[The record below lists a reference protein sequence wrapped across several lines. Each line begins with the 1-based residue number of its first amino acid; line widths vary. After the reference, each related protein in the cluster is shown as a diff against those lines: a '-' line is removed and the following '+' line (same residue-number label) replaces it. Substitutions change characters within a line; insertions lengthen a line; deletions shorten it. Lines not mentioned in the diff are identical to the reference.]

1 MNPGKRD
8 TEMITQNE
16 AITII
21 VPVYNAEEFLDICVQ
36 SIVEQTHK
44 ELEIILVDDGSTDK
58 SPLICDEWAK
68 RDSRVKVIHQSN
80 EGGGKARNAALCV
93 ATGNYI
99 GFVDSDDYISPEM
112 YEHLLSLMDD
122 DVDLAECSFVET
134 KDNDAFSSIDKAASE
149 EIELYSTK
157 EAMCEHIKD
166 SRFRQII
173 WNKLYKRGIVQD
185 VPFVEKKGI
194 DDEYWTYRVIG
205 NAKKLLCTSAILYAY
220 RQQASSVMHN
230 LNIGKRTISAIDA
243 KVARHRYLQEKMPSL
258 VPESLRSIWFS
269 CLYYGQLVLKY
280 KDDVPEIKN
289 TKSFIQETIK
299 QFPIRFEFLKNK
311 RLSEKIWLSLLK
323 ISFWNTCRIR
333 NALNIGQ

>member
-1 MNPGKRD
+1 MNLGKRD
-8 TEMITQNE
+8 TEMITQNRM
-16 AITII
+16 ITII

-58 SPLICDEWAK
+58 SPLLCDEWAK

-80 EGGGKARNAALCV
+80 EGGGKARNTALCV

-99 GFVDSDDYISPEM
+99 GFVDSDDYISPKM

-134 KDNDAFSSIDKAASE
+134 KDNDAFSGIDKVAGE
-149 EIELYSTK
+149 EIEQYSTK
-157 EAMCEHIKD
+157 EAMREHIKD

-173 WNKLYKRGIVQD
+173 WNKLYRRGIVKD

-243 KVARHRYLQEKMPSL
+243 KVARHRYLEKTMPSL
-258 VPESLRSIWFS
+258 VSESLNSIWFS
-269 CLYYGQLVLKY
+269 CLYYGQLILKN
-280 KDDVPEIKN
+280 KNDVPE
-289 TKSFIQETIK
+289 TRSAKSFLEEVMK
-299 QFPIRFEFLKNK
+299 QFPVRSESLKK
-311 RLSEKIWLSLLK
+311 RRLSEKMWLLLLK
-323 ISFWNTCRIR
+323 ASFWNTCRIR
-333 NALNIGQ
+333 NLTNIGL

>member
-1 MNPGKRD
+1 
-8 TEMITQNE
+8 MISV
-16 AITII
+16 I
-21 VPVYNAEEFLDICVQ
+21 VPVYNAETYLRKCLD
-36 SIVEQTHK
+36 SIAGQTYRD
-44 ELEIILVDDGSTDK
+44 LEILVIDDGSTDGCDR
-58 SPLICDEWAK
+58 ICDEYGEK
-68 RDSRVKVIHQSN
+68 DERIRVFHTENQGLSC
-80 EGGGKARNAALCV
+80 ARNLGLDNAKGA
-93 ATGNYI
+93 YI

-134 KDNDAFSSIDKAASE
+134 KDNDAFSGIDKAASE

-173 WNKLYKRGIVQD
+173 WNKLYKRGIVKG

-205 NAKKLLCTSAILYAY
+205 NAKKLLCTNAILYAY

-230 LNIGKRTISAIDA
+230 LSIGKRTISAIDA

-269 CLYYGQLVLKY
+269 CLYYGQLILKY
-280 KDDVPEIKN
+280 KDDIPEIKN
-289 TKSFIQETIK
+289 AKSFIQETIK
-299 QFPIRFEFLKNK
+299 QFPIKLEFLKDK
-311 RLSEKIWLSLLK
+311 EFSEKIWLSLLK

-333 NALNIGQ
+333 NALNIGG